1 MRTSVRPN
9 VPVSGCEAVRS
20 TGLVGHVPARPK
32 RRNEPMHRV
41 GEMADPRYDG
51 GATAQGGVPGDRARD
66 RLQVSRQATAA
77 KASRIAGS
85 SPAPVPNDLN
95 EGFEKGGFDSV
106 VMPLAPDNTKPLT
119 GENAARQFC
128 KHGKRQWWHT
138 LPFNGWVYKQPPC
151 CQTSGITAGLS
162 LRGDNHDRAKR
173 AKRANRAR
181 LEAIVGPSHCFA
193 QGCQV
198 SRV

>member
-1 MRTSVRPN
+1 MKPEPVTCRKCGYEFQSRSPHPQCRKCRSYDVLYVSMLSRAKLQSVRVLVN

-85 SPAPVPNDLN
+85 SPAPVPN
-95 EGFEKGGFDSV
+95 
-106 VMPLAPDNTKPLT
+106 
-119 GENAARQFC
+119 
-128 KHGKRQWWHT
+128 
-138 LPFNGWVYKQPPC
+138 
-151 CQTSGITAGLS
+151 
-162 LRGDNHDRAKR
+162 
-173 AKRANRAR
+173 AR
-181 LEAIVGPSHCFA
+181 LDRQEEA
-193 QGCQV
+193 
-198 SRV
+198 R